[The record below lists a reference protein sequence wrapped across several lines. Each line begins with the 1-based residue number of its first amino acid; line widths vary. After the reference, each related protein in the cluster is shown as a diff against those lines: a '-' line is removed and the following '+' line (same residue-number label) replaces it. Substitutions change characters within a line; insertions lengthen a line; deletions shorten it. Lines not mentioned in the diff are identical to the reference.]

1 MGKERGGI
9 MVNDLKNEIL
19 TIIKKKIT
27 IIELNQHLSD
37 QCTNM
42 KHFVVFA

>member
-19 TIIKKKIT
+19 TIIKKKINYHRT
-27 IIELNQHLSD
+27 
-37 QCTNM
+37 
-42 KHFVVFA
+42 